1 MYNLEFKIT
10 GDNSHTLL
18 VKELN
23 ETYHSTK
30 GSINE
35 ARHVFIQKGLCDYV
49 QKTGLKEITVFE
61 VGFGTG
67 LNSHLT
73 QLFAKEKNIHVN
85 YISVEAYPLKME
97 IIKQLNYTELIP
109 SDQSKFLSLHEAAWN
124 KPVVL
129 DNNFTMTKLH
139 QKLDDVNSL
148 KEIDVIFFDAF
159 APDIQPE
166 MWMKSVF
173 EKMNDFLKVG
183 GVLVTYCAKGIVK
196 RTIKEVGFELE
207 TLEGPPGKREM
218 IRSRKHE
225 ARSRK
230 LEAENCK
237 LIK

>member
-10 GDNSHTLL
+10 GDCSHTLF

-49 QKTGLKEITVFE
+49 QETGLKDIAVFE

-67 LNSHLT
+67 LNAHLA
-73 QLFAKEKNIHVN
+73 QLFANENNVCVN
-85 YISVEAYPLKME
+85 YIVVEVFPLEME
-97 IIKQLNYTELIP
+97 IIKQLNFTELIP
-109 SDQSKFLSLHEAAWN
+109 SDQFQFLSLHKAAWD

-139 QKLDDVNSL
+139 QKLDDISPL

-159 APDIQPE
+159 APDVQPE
-166 MWMKSVF
+166 LWTKAVF
-173 EKMNDFLKVG
+173 EKMHDFLKVR

-218 IRSRKHE
+218 IRSTKTEVGR
-225 ARSRK
+225 
-230 LEAENCK
+230 L
-237 LIK
+237 

>member
-35 ARHVFIQKGLCDYV
+35 ARHVFIQKGLNDYL

-67 LNSHLT
+67 LNAHLT
-73 QLFAKEKNIHVN
+73 QLFANENNIHIN
-85 YISVEAYPLKME
+85 YISVEAFPLKMD
-97 IIKQLNYTELIP
+97 IIKQLNFTQLIN
-109 SDQSKFLSLHEAAWN
+109 SDQTQFLNLHEVTWN

-129 DNNFTMTKLH
+129 DNNFTITKLH
-139 QKLDDVNSL
+139 QKLDDVSSL

-159 APDIQPE
+159 APDVQPE
-166 MWMKSVF
+166 LWMKSVF
-173 EKMNDFLKVG
+173 EKMYDFLKVG
-183 GVLVTYCAKGIVK
+183 GVLVTYCAKGVVK

-207 TLEGPPGKREM
+207 TLAGPPGKREM
-218 IRSRKHE
+218 IRSRKTE
-225 ARSRK
+225 VGSRK
-230 LEAENCK
+230 LEYGSRK
-237 LIK
+237 

>member
-10 GDNSHTLL
+10 GDCSHTLL

-35 ARHVFIQKGLCDYV
+35 ARHVFIQKGLFDYV
-49 QKTGLKEITVFE
+49 QKTGLKDITVFE

-67 LNSHLT
+67 LNAHLA
-73 QLFAKEKNIHVN
+73 QLFANENNVFVN
-85 YISVEAYPLKME
+85 YIAVEAFPLEME
-97 IIKQLNYTELIP
+97 IIKQLNFTELIP

-124 KPVVL
+124 KSIVL
-129 DNNFTMTKLH
+129 DNNFTITKLH

-148 KEIDVIFFDAF
+148 ENIDVIFFDAF
-159 APDIQPE
+159 APDVQPE
-166 MWMKSVF
+166 LWTKAVF
-173 EKMNDFLKVG
+173 EKMHDLLKIG
-183 GVLVTYCAKGIVK
+183 GILVTYCAKGIVK

-218 IRSRKHE
+218 IRSMKTE

-230 LEAENCK
+230 TGPDSYRGEL
-237 LIK
+237 

>member
-10 GDNSHTLL
+10 GDCSHTLL

-49 QKTGLKEITVFE
+49 QKTGLKDITVFE

-67 LNSHLT
+67 LNAHLS
-73 QLFAKEKNIHVN
+73 QLFANENNVHIN
-85 YISVEAYPLKME
+85 YIAVEVFPLEME
-97 IIKQLNYTELIP
+97 IIKQLNFTELIP
-109 SDQSKFLSLHEAAWN
+109 SDQLQFLNLHEAAWN
-124 KPVVL
+124 KPIVL

-139 QKLDDVNSL
+139 QKLDDVSSL

-159 APDIQPE
+159 APDVQPE

-173 EKMNDFLKVG
+173 EKMHDFLKIG
-183 GVLVTYCAKGIVK
+183 GVLVTYCAKGVVK

-218 IRSRKHE
+218 IRSTKHE
-225 ARSRK
+225 VGR
-230 LEAENCK
+230 L
-237 LIK
+237 